1 MKVKT
6 LLLLFCRK
14 ASRFSNLLNE
24 NNNETKFISSAK
36 LSRCY
41 NESFGLEFHI
51 FNFFS
56 SIRRFSRFRLR
67 VNVVYYFETEL
78 RLEKRPSVRE

>member
-56 SIRRFSRFRLR
+56 SIKRFDFQCFDFVSMLF
-67 VNVVYYFETEL
+67 TIL
-78 RLEKRPSVRE
+78 RLS